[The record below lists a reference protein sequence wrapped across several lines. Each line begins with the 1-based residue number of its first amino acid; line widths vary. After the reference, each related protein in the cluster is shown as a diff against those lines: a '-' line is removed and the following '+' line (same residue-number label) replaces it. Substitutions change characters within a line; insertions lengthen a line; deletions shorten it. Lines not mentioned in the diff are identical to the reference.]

1 MDWLQ
6 TLTQVP
12 IVAAFIWFVLKMDER
27 SQAVNEKRDQIWR
40 DFLTAQNLTQ
50 AQALEKTTGALE
62 RVVEKLDEHDNV
74 MRTAIVRM
82 EATAQ
87 LRQEFVESAKKE
99 QARKARTPRNL

>member
-27 SQAVNEKRDQIWR
+27 AQSVAEKRDAVWR
-40 DFLTAQNLTQ
+40 EFLAAQNLTQ
-50 AQALEKTTGALE
+50 SAALEKTTQALE
-62 RVVEKLDEHDNV
+62 KVVNKLDEHDSA
-74 MRTAIVRM
+74 MRQAVVRM

-87 LRQEFVESAKKE
+87 LRQELLMSAKQDAAK
-99 QARKARTPRNL
+99 KARAPRNL